1 MSADIKIQMAKA
13 ENAKELLGIYAPYV
27 TDTAVTF
34 EYDVPTVSEFS
45 ERIANTLEKYP
56 YLAAVCDGE
65 IVGYAYASA
74 FKERAAYARC
84 CEVSIYVRS
93 DFHKKGVGRALYG
106 VLEKLLKK
114 QGVLNVNACIAYTDT
129 EDEFLTHTSVKFHSA
144 LGFSRVGT
152 FKKCGYKF
160 GRWYDMVWFEK
171 HIGVHT
177 ENPVPFIPIGRILPS
192 SVNECIIT
200 GA

>member
-1 MSADIKIQMAKA
+1 MAKT
-13 ENAKELLGIYAPYV
+13 ENAKELLKIYEPYV

-45 ERIANTLEKYP
+45 ERIANTLAKYP
-56 YLAAVCDGE
+56 YLAAVCGGE
-65 IVGYAYASA
+65 LVGYAYANA
-74 FKERAAYARC
+74 FKERAAYERC

-93 DFHKKGVGRALYG
+93 NFHKNGVGRALYG

-114 QGVLNVNACIAYTDT
+114 QGVLNMNACIAYTDT

-144 LGFSRVGT
+144 MGFSRVGK

-177 ENPVPFIPIGRILPS
+177 EKPMPFTEFSEILPS
-192 SVNECIIT
+192 FINECML
-200 GA
+200 